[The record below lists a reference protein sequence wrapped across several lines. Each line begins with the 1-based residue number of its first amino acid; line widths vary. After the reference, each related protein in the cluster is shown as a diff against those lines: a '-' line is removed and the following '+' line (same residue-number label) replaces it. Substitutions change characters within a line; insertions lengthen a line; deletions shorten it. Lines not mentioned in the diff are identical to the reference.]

1 MDAHTLEVLEFPTIL
16 GRLAAATETEHGA
29 SLARALE
36 PSPNADEVAR
46 LQTLTSEGIALYDES
61 AEPSLVGIDDV
72 RDAAERAALG
82 ASLRI
87 DELHRIARSVN
98 VALAAREA
106 LVAEGLATPAD
117 LARWAAA
124 FDRVD
129 ALPARPWL
137 SNPTFIAIGRRAA

>member
-16 GRLAAATETEHGA
+16 GRLAVATETEHGA
-29 SLARALE
+29 SLAHTLE

-61 AEPSLVGIDDV
+61 AEPSLAGIDDV
-72 RDAAERAALG
+72 RDAAERALLG

-98 VALAAREA
+98 VALAARETA
-106 LVAEGLATPAD
+106 PTCATTH
-117 LARWAAA
+117 LRCCGSSARSCAK
-124 FDRVD
+124 DVTEQSR
-129 ALPARPWL
+129 
-137 SNPTFIAIGRRAA
+137 S